1 MCYFWRLILKTA
13 MKIGYFILSDE
24 LREDPRM
31 ETLLKD
37 LEEATFEVY
46 EIKSKA
52 DVRPETDLVLSM
64 GGDGTFLSAAHVVAD
79 IGLPILG
86 VNFGRIGFL
95 CENRPEAVR
104 KALVEGDF
112 RIEYRTVLNA
122 TLKGPEARRTIGM
135 LPYSV
140 NEVALHRS
148 GSSVLGIHVCIDGEP
163 LPTYWADGLIVATS
177 SGSTAYSL
185 SVGGPI
191 CLPDTKVLLL
201 APIAPHNLN
210 VRPIVLPETAKVDIS
225 FESRDGMAI
234 MSTDNRTVEIQPGWT
249 IHVEMAQFSLKRI
262 RLAESGFVKALTS
275 RLFWGEDMRNN
286 G

>member
-1 MCYFWRLILKTA
+1 
-13 MKIGYFILSDE
+13 MKIGYFILRDGLRNDE
-24 LREDPRM
+24 RM
-31 ETLLKD
+31 LSLLKD
-37 LEEATFEVY
+37 LKQATFEVY
-46 EIKSKA
+46 EIRTKS
-52 DVRPETDLVLSM
+52 DVLPETDLVLSM

-95 CENRPEAVR
+95 CENRPEDVR
-104 KALVEGDF
+104 RALVEGDF

-122 TLKGPEARRTIGM
+122 TLKGPEARKTIGM

-148 GSSVLGIHVCIDGEP
+148 GSAVLGIHVSIDGEP
-163 LPTYWADGLIVATS
+163 LPTYWADGLIVATT

-191 CLPDTKVLLL
+191 CMPDTKALVL

-210 VRPIVLPETAKVDIS
+210 VRPIVLPESAKVDIS
-225 FESRDGMAI
+225 FESRDGRAT
-234 MSTDNRTVEIQPGWT
+234 MSMDNRTVEIRPEWT
-249 IHVEMAQFSLKRI
+249 IHVEMAQFSLKRVRI
-262 RLAESGFVKALTS
+262 AESGFVKALTS

>member
-1 MCYFWRLILKTA
+1 MR
-13 MKIGYFILSDE
+13 IGYFILNDD
-24 LREDPRM
+24 LRQ
-31 ETLLKD
+31 ETKMVSFLKD
-37 LEEATFEVY
+37 LEDNSFELY
-46 EIKSKA
+46 EIKTKA
-52 DVRPETDLVLSM
+52 DVQPETDLVLSI
-64 GGDGTFLSAAHVVAD
+64 GGDGTFLSTAHVVAD

-95 CENRPEAVR
+95 CENRPEDVR
-104 KALVEGDF
+104 KALMEGNF

-122 TLKGPEARRTIGM
+122 TLKGPDARRSIGM

-140 NEVALHRS
+140 NEVAVHRS
-148 GSSVLGIHVCIDGEP
+148 GSSVLGIHVSIDGDS
-163 LPTYWADGLIVATS
+163 LPTYWADGLLLATS

-191 CLPDTKVLLL
+191 CMPDTKVLVL

-210 VRPIVLPETAKVDIS
+210 VRPIVLPESAKVDIS
-225 FESRDGMAI
+225 FESRDGRAT
-234 MSTDNRTVEIQPGWT
+234 MSMDNRVVEIRPEWT
-249 IHVEMAQFSLKRI
+249 IHVEMAQFSLKRVRI
-262 RLAESGFVKALTS
+262 AESGFVKALTS

>member
-1 MCYFWRLILKTA
+1 
-13 MKIGYFILSDE
+13 MKIGYFILRDGLRNDE
-24 LREDPRM
+24 RM
-31 ETLLKD
+31 LSLLKD
-37 LEEATFEVY
+37 LEQATFEVY
-46 EIKSKA
+46 EIRTKS
-52 DVRPETDLVLSM
+52 DVQPETDLVLSM

-104 KALVEGDF
+104 KALMEGDF
-112 RIEYRTVLNA
+112 SIEYRTVLNA

-148 GSSVLGIHVCIDGEP
+148 GSSVLGIHVSVDGEP
-163 LPTYWADGLIVATS
+163 LPTYWADGLLVATP

-191 CLPDTKVLLL
+191 CMPETKVLVL
-201 APIAPHNLN
+201 APISPHNLN
-210 VRPIVLPETAKVDIS
+210 VRPIVIPETAKIDIS
-225 FESRDGMAI
+225 FESRDGRAT
-234 MSTDNRTVEIQPGWT
+234 MSMDNRVVEIQPDWS
-249 IHVEMAQFSLKRI
+249 IHVEMAQFSLKRV
-262 RLAESGFVKALTS
+262 RLPESGFVKALTS

-286 G
+286 E

>member
-1 MCYFWRLILKTA
+1 
-13 MKIGYFILSDE
+13 MKIGYFILNDSV
-24 LREDPRM
+24 REDPRM
-31 ETLLKD
+31 AALVKD
-37 LEEATFEVY
+37 LEDATFEVY
-46 EIKSKA
+46 EIRSKA

-104 KALVEGDF
+104 KALLEGDF

-122 TLKGPEARRTIGM
+122 TLKGPDARRSIGM

-140 NEVALHRS
+140 NEVAIHRS
-148 GSSVLGIHVCIDGEP
+148 GPSVLGIHVSIDGEP

-191 CLPDTKVLLL
+191 CMPDTKVLVI
-201 APIAPHNLN
+201 APISPHNLN
-210 VRPIVLPETAKVDIS
+210 VRPIVIPETSKIDIS
-225 FESRDGMAI
+225 FESRDGVAI
-234 MSTDNRTVEIQPGWT
+234 MSNDNRNVEIHPDWSV
-249 IHVEMAQFSLKRI
+249 HVEMAQFSLKRI

>member
-1 MCYFWRLILKTA
+1 
-13 MKIGYFILSDE
+13 MKIGYFILRDE
-24 LREDPRM
+24 LRADARM
-31 ETLLKD
+31 LSLLKD
-37 LEEATFEVY
+37 LEQATFEVY
-46 EIKSKA
+46 EIRTKN

-95 CENRPEAVR
+95 CENRPEDVR
-104 KALVEGDF
+104 RALVEGDF

-122 TLKGPEARRTIGM
+122 TLKGPEARKTIGM

-140 NEVALHRS
+140 NEVALHRA
-148 GSSVLGIHVCIDGEP
+148 GSAVLGIHVSIDGEP

-191 CLPDTKVLLL
+191 CMPDTKVLVV

-225 FESRDGMAI
+225 FESRDGRAT
-234 MSTDNRTVEIQPGWT
+234 MSTDNRVVEIQPDWS

-262 RLAESGFVKALTS
+262 RLAQSGFVKALTS

>member
-1 MCYFWRLILKTA
+1 
-13 MKIGYFILSDE
+13 MKIGYFILNDE

-31 ETLLKD
+31 HSLLTD
-37 LEEATFEVY
+37 LESATFEVY
-46 EIKSKA
+46 EIHTKA

-64 GGDGTFLSAAHVVAD
+64 GGDGTFLSAAHTVAD

-104 KALVEGDF
+104 KALMEGDF

-140 NEVALHRS
+140 NEVSLHRS
-148 GSSVLGIHVCIDGEP
+148 GSSVLGIHVSIDGEP
-163 LPTYWADGLIVATS
+163 LPTYWADGLLVATS

-191 CLPDTKVLLL
+191 CMPDTKVLII

-210 VRPIVLPETAKVDIS
+210 VRPIVVPETAKIDIS
-225 FESRDGMAI
+225 FESRDGRAT
-234 MSTDNRTVEIQPGWT
+234 MSNDNRTVEIQPDWS
-249 IHVEMAQFSLKRI
+249 IHIEMAQFSLKRI

-286 G
+286 A

>member
-1 MCYFWRLILKTA
+1 
-13 MKIGYFILSDE
+13 MKIGYFILKDE

-31 ETLLKD
+31 ASLLKD
-37 LEEATFEVY
+37 LEGATFEVY
-46 EIKSKA
+46 EIRTKA

-104 KALVEGDF
+104 DALLEGNF

-148 GSSVLGIHVCIDGEP
+148 GSSVLGIHVSIDGEP
-163 LPTYWADGLIVATS
+163 LPTYWADGILVATS

-191 CLPDTKVLLL
+191 CMPDTKVLVL
-201 APIAPHNLN
+201 APVAPHNLN
-210 VRPIVLPETAKVDIS
+210 VRPIVIPESAKVDIS
-225 FESRDGMAI
+225 FESRDGRAT
-234 MSTDNRTVEIQPGWT
+234 MSMDNRVVEIQPDWA
-249 IHVEMAQFSLKRI
+249 IHIEMAQFSLKRV
-262 RLAESGFVKALTS
+262 RLPESGFVKALTS

-286 G
+286 E

>member
-1 MCYFWRLILKTA
+1 
-13 MKIGYFILSDE
+13 MKIGYFILRDE
-24 LREDPRM
+24 LRADARM
-31 ETLLKD
+31 LSLLKD
-37 LEEATFEVY
+37 LEQATFEVY
-46 EIKSKA
+46 EIRTKN

-95 CENRPEAVR
+95 CENRPEDVR
-104 KALVEGDF
+104 RALVEGDF

-122 TLKGPEARRTIGM
+122 TLKGPEARKTIGM

-140 NEVALHRS
+140 NEVALHRA
-148 GSSVLGIHVCIDGEP
+148 GSAVLGIHVSIDGEP

-191 CLPDTKVLLL
+191 CMPDTKVLVV

-225 FESRDGMAI
+225 FESRDGRAT
-234 MSTDNRTVEIQPGWT
+234 MSTDNRVVEIQPDWS

-262 RLAESGFVKALTS
+262 RLSQSGFVKALTS

>member
-1 MCYFWRLILKTA
+1 MRL
-13 MKIGYFILSDE
+13 GYFILNDD
-24 LREDPRM
+24 LRQ
-31 ETLLKD
+31 ETKMVSFLKD
-37 LEEATFEVY
+37 LEDNSFELY
-46 EIKSKA
+46 EIKTKA
-52 DVRPETDLVLSM
+52 DVQPETDLVLSI

-95 CENRPEAVR
+95 CENRPEDVR
-104 KALVEGDF
+104 KALMEGNF
-112 RIEYRTVLNA
+112 RIEYRTVLNS
-122 TLKGPEARRTIGM
+122 TLKGPDARRSIGM

-140 NEVALHRS
+140 NEVAVHRS
-148 GSSVLGIHVCIDGEP
+148 GSSVLGIHVSIDGDS
-163 LPTYWADGLIVATS
+163 LPTYWADGLLLATS

-191 CLPDTKVLLL
+191 CMPDTKVLVL

-210 VRPIVLPETAKVDIS
+210 VRPIVLPESAKVDIS
-225 FESRDGMAI
+225 FESRDGRAT
-234 MSTDNRTVEIQPGWT
+234 MSMDNRVVEIRPEWT
-249 IHVEMAQFSLKRI
+249 IHVEMAQFSLKRVRI
-262 RLAESGFVKALTS
+262 AESGFVKALTS

>member
-1 MCYFWRLILKTA
+1 
-13 MKIGYFILSDE
+13 MKIGYFILRDE
-24 LREDPRM
+24 LKADARM
-31 ETLLKD
+31 QSLLKD
-37 LEEATFEVY
+37 LEQASAEVY
-46 EIKSKA
+46 EIQNKG

-104 KALVEGDF
+104 KALMEGDF
-112 RIEYRTVLNA
+112 SIEYRTVLNA

-148 GSSVLGIHVCIDGEP
+148 GSAVLGIHVSIDGEP
-163 LPTYWADGLIVATS
+163 LPTYWADGLLVATS

-191 CLPDTKVLLL
+191 CMPDTKVLII

-210 VRPIVLPETAKVDIS
+210 VRPIVVPESAKIDIS
-225 FESRDGMAI
+225 FESRDGRATM
-234 MSTDNRTVEIQPGWT
+234 TNDNRVVEIQPDWS
-249 IHVEMAQFSLKRI
+249 IHIEMAQFSLKRI

>member
-1 MCYFWRLILKTA
+1 
-13 MKIGYFILSDE
+13 MKIGYFILKEE
-24 LREDPRM
+24 LRSDQRM
-31 ETLLKD
+31 ATLLKD
-37 LEEATFEVY
+37 LESATFEVY
-46 EIKSKA
+46 EIRTKA
-52 DVRPETDLVLSM
+52 DVRPDTDLVLSM

-95 CENRPEAVR
+95 CENQPEAVR
-104 KALVEGDF
+104 KALLEGEF
-112 RIEYRTVLNA
+112 SIEYRTVLNA
-122 TLKGPEARRTIGM
+122 TLKGPEARRSIGM

-148 GSSVLGIHVCIDGEP
+148 GSSVLGIHVSINGEP
-163 LPTYWADGLIVATS
+163 LPTYWADGLLVATP

-191 CLPDTKVLLL
+191 CMPNTKVLII
-201 APIAPHNLN
+201 APISPHNLN
-210 VRPIVLPETAKVDIS
+210 VRPLVVPDTAKITIS
-225 FESRDGMAI
+225 IQSRDDKAI
-234 MSTDNRTVEIQPGWT
+234 MTMDNKTMEIDPSWT
-249 IHVEMAQFSLKRI
+249 IEVAMAQFSLKRI
-262 RLAESGFVKALTS
+262 RLSKSEFVKALTS